1 MMQIEISEA
10 LWFDA
15 DHALTLA
22 EVAELSGLPREMLR
36 QLAELDALPLRSA
49 AGPTFSADG
58 LELARTAGRLHHD
71 FELDAG
77 ALALVLRLLE
87 RMRGL
92 EAELQKLQLRLP
104 QQLL

>member
-1 MMQIEISEA
+1 MIKIEISEA

-15 DHALTLA
+15 GHALTLA
-22 EVAELSGLPREMLR
+22 EVADLSGLPQEMLR
-36 QLAELDALPLRSA
+36 QLADLDALPLRSA

-58 LELARTAGRLHHD
+58 LELARTAGRLHQD
-71 FELDAG
+71 LELDAG

-92 EAELQKLQLRLP
+92 EAELQRLQARLP
-104 QQLL
+104 QHLL